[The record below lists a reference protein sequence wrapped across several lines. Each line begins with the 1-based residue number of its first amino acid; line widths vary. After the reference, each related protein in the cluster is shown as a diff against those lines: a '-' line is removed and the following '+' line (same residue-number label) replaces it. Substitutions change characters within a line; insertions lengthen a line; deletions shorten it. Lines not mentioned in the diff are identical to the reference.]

1 MPAREEASVSRARDG
16 LGQALLE
23 RELMAGNLEG
33 VLTRLLPRLGAR
45 SAALYGRLGD
55 GFTRLAVAG
64 EDAGACPGRL
74 PVDLVAP
81 PWPCDRAWGLE
92 FRGRTVGSLLLGGQ
106 AHPTRS
112 GDVLAVELPRLAA
125 CVERH
130 LLRERR
136 RAFEQGLA
144 RARELEDRRVRSHA
158 VVSHQLKTPLQLG
171 QSLVSDALAHAAD
184 TARVA
189 RRLDTLYESL
199 KRFNRSMVALFD
211 RHGIHLERRRR
222 QLLPVNLLSQ
232 CEQMLKELEPA
243 LRRKRLSPSLV
254 ASPEVWGLA
263 DPLRFEIV
271 LDNLLGNAIKAAPRD
286 SGIQISVRAE
296 EGRACIRVT
305 NPGGP
310 IPGDR
315 LERLFLPLPPN
326 PDDPTSTGLGLA
338 LSHDYLVQMGGGI
351 DLLAHE
357 HGEVVFEGWV
367 RHA

>member
-1 MPAREEASVSRARDG
+1 MPRTRAGLRE
-16 LGQALLE
+16 ALLD
-23 RELMAGNLEG
+23 RELMAGHLEG
-33 VLTRLLPRLGAR
+33 ALSRLLPRLGAR
-45 SAALYGRLGD
+45 TAALYGHLGEELA
-55 GFTRLAVAG
+55 RLAVAG
-64 EDAGACPGRL
+64 EEGAACPVRL
-74 PVDLVAP
+74 PADLVAP
-81 PWPCDRAWGLE
+81 PWPCDRTWSLE
-92 FRGRTVGSLLLGGQ
+92 VQGRTVGRLLLGGQ
-106 AHPTRS
+106 SQQTRS
-112 GDVLAVELPRLAA
+112 GEVLAVELPRLAA
-125 CVERH
+125 AVER
-130 LLRERR
+130 LLIRERR
-136 RAFEQGLA
+136 RAMDQVQA
-144 RARELEDRRVRSHA
+144 RARALEDRRSRSQA

-171 QSLVSDALAHAAD
+171 QGLVSDALAHAAD
-184 TARVA
+184 TGRVA
-189 RRLDTLYESL
+189 RRLDTLFEAL
-199 KRFNRSMVALFD
+199 KRFNRSIVALFD
-211 RHGIHLERRRR
+211 RHGIHLERHRR

-243 LRRKRLSPSLV
+243 LRRKRLTPSLV

-286 SGIQISVRAE
+286 SGVQIVVRSE

-315 LERLFLPLPPN
+315 LEGLFRPLPPN

-338 LSHDYLVQMGGGI
+338 LTHDYLVQMGGGL